1 MAALA
6 IMETSPAALLAVR
19 YSPSAF
25 SITSFHLPNPRL
37 YLAAAACLMIWDHLL
52 TLDQEI
58 DAIWI
63 SRDKGYLPK
72 LIYVLNRYFAEGVL
86 LYTAYVW
93 GGYSHSLTDAVSSG
107 VLLSSPITQFSVGL
121 YPGAVAFHRIINSDG
136 RVASIHH
143 PPVIIAMRVYKSW
156 DDQKRA
162 GCVLLVAF
170 SACISTAI
178 VLAVITVIRFL
189 MSKRE
194 SGAFVPHFLS
204 YNNTRSVKGLIP
216 VAHLGNLCFV
226 AGIPRTIPALLAT
239 LLAFDILIVLM
250 ILYRALEIPRRTHI
264 EAISS
269 FHRDGARLYL
279 GVCLLWL
286 LLLIVSITSR
296 NEPHIFFSILCAS
309 WALNTNIGCRV
320 HLRVEGLKHLVDS
333 DGEMP
338 LLLYRNTDDFEL
350 YYR

>member
-6 IMETSPAALLAVR
+6 TMETSPAAFLAVR
-19 YSPSAF
+19 YSP
-25 SITSFHLPNPRL
+25 T
-37 YLAAAACLMIWDHLL
+37 AAACLMIWDHLL

-63 SRDKGYLPK
+63 SRNKGYLPK

-86 LYTAYVW
+86 LYSAYVW
-93 GGYSHSLTDAVSSG
+93 GGYSHSLTDADCTGVLWLFTVSST
-107 VLLSSPITQFSVGL
+107 VMVGL
-121 YPGAVAFHRIINSDG
+121 LQF
-136 RVASIHH
+136 
-143 PPVIIAMRVYKSW
+143 IIAMRVYKSW
-156 DDQKRA
+156 DNQKRA

-170 SACISTAI
+170 SACISAAI
-178 VLAVITVIRFL
+178 VLAVITVIIFL
-189 MSKRE
+189 MSKQ
-194 SGAFVPHFLS
+194 
-204 YNNTRSVKGLIP
+204 LIP
-216 VAHLGNLCFV
+216 VRHLGNVCSV
-226 AGIPRTIPALLAT
+226 GGIPRTIPALLAT
-239 LLAFDILIVLM
+239 LLAFDIFIVLM
-250 ILYRALEIPRRTHI
+250 VLYRALEKPRRTHI

-286 LLLIVSITSR
+286 LLLIVSIISE
-296 NEPHIFFSILCAS
+296 NEPHIFFAILCAS

-320 HLRVEGLKHLVDS
+320 HLRAEGLKHLV

-338 LLLYRNTDDFEL
+338 LLLYRNTDDYEL

>member
-6 IMETSPAALLAVR
+6 IMETSPAAFLAVR
-19 YSPSAF
+19 FSP
-25 SITSFHLPNPRL
+25 T
-37 YLAAAACLMIWDHLL
+37 AAACLMIWDHLL

-58 DAIWI
+58 DAIWL

-93 GGYSHSLTDAVSSG
+93 GGYSHNLTDAVSSG
-107 VLLSSPITQFSVGL
+107 VLLVHCTGVLWLFTVSSTVMVGL
-121 YPGAVAFHRIINSDG
+121 LQF
-136 RVASIHH
+136 
-143 PPVIIAMRVYKSW
+143 IIAMRVYRSW
-156 DDQKRA
+156 DNQKRA

-170 SACISTAI
+170 SACTSAAI
-178 VLAVITVIRFL
+178 ILAVITVIILL
-189 MSKRE
+189 MSRGE
-194 SGAFVPHFLS
+194 SAAF
-204 YNNTRSVKGLIP
+204 GLIFIP
-216 VAHLGNLCFV
+216 HMGNVCFV
-226 AGIPRTIPALLAT
+226 NGLPRTIPALLAT

-250 ILYRALEIPRRTHI
+250 VLYRALEIPRRTHI
-264 EAISS
+264 EAINS

-279 GVCLLWL
+279 VLLWL
-286 LLLIVSITSR
+286 LLLIVSITSQ

-320 HLRVEGLKHLVDS
+320 HLRVEGLKHLVD
-333 DGEMP
+333 GEMP
-338 LLLYRNTDDFEL
+338 WLIYRNSDDFEL

>member
-19 YSPSAF
+19 YSP
-25 SITSFHLPNPRL
+25 T
-37 YLAAAACLMIWDHLL
+37 AAACLMIWDHFL

-93 GGYSHSLTDAVSSG
+93 GGYSHSLTDADCTRVLWLFTVSST
-107 VLLSSPITQFSVGL
+107 VMVGL
-121 YPGAVAFHRIINSDG
+121 LQF
-136 RVASIHH
+136 
-143 PPVIIAMRVYKSW
+143 IIAMRVYKSW

-189 MSKRE
+189 MSKR
-194 SGAFVPHFLS
+194 
-204 YNNTRSVKGLIP
+204 LIP
-216 VAHLGNLCFV
+216 VAQLGNLCFV
-226 AGIPRTIPALLAT
+226 PGIPRTIPALLAT

-250 ILYRALEIPRRTHI
+250 VLYRALEIPRRTHI

-338 LLLYRNTDDFEL
+338 LLVYRNTDDFEL

>member
-6 IMETSPAALLAVR
+6 IMETSPAAFLAVR
-19 YSPSAF
+19 YSP
-25 SITSFHLPNPRL
+25 T
-37 YLAAAACLMIWDHLL
+37 AAACLMIWDHLL

-63 SRDKGYLPK
+63 SRNKEYLPK

-86 LYTAYVW
+86 LYTAYVM
-93 GGYSHSLTDAVSSG
+93 
-107 VLLSSPITQFSVGL
+107 VGL
-121 YPGAVAFHRIINSDG
+121 LQF
-136 RVASIHH
+136 
-143 PPVIIAMRVYKSW
+143 IIAMRVYKSW
-156 DDQKRA
+156 DNQKRA

-170 SACISTAI
+170 SVCISAAI
-178 VLAVITVIRFL
+178 VLAVITVIIFL

-194 SGAFVPHFLS
+194 SATFVPHFLW
-204 YNNTRSVKGLIP
+204 YNNARSAKGLIP
-216 VAHLGNLCFV
+216 VQHLGNVCSV

-250 ILYRALEIPRRTHI
+250 VLYRALEKPRRTHI
-264 EAISS
+264 EAINS

-286 LLLIVSITSR
+286 LLLIVSIISE
-296 NEPHIFFSILCAS
+296 NEPHIFFALLCAS

-320 HLRVEGLKHLVDS
+320 HLRVEGLKHLVD
-333 DGEMP
+333 GEMP

>member
-1 MAALA
+1 MSALG
-6 IMETSPAALLAVR
+6 IMETSPGAFLAVR
-19 YSPSAF
+19 YSP
-25 SITSFHLPNPRL
+25 T
-37 YLAAAACLMIWDHLL
+37 AAACLMIWDHLL

-63 SRDKGYLPK
+63 SRNNGYLPK
-72 LIYVLNRYFAEGVL
+72 LIYVLNRYCAEGVL

-93 GGYSHSLTDAVSSG
+93 GGYSHSLTDA
-107 VLLSSPITQFSVGL
+107 FSVGL
-121 YPGAVAFHRIINSDG
+121 YPGAMAFHRIINSDG
-136 RVASIHH
+136 WVASIHH

-156 DDQKRA
+156 DNQKRA

-170 SACISTAI
+170 SACISAAI
-178 VLAVITVIRFL
+178 VLTVITVIIFL

-194 SGAFVPHFLS
+194 SAAFVPHFFL
-204 YNNTRSVKGLIP
+204 YNNARSAKGLITVP
-216 VAHLGNLCFV
+216 HLGNVCFV
-226 AGIPRTIPALLAT
+226 RGIPRTVPALLAT

-250 ILYRALEIPRRTHI
+250 VLYRALEKPRRTHI
-264 EAISS
+264 EAINS

-286 LLLIVSITSR
+286 LLLIVSIISE
-296 NEPHIFFSILCAS
+296 NEPHIFFAILCAS

-320 HLRVEGLKHLVDS
+320 HLRVEGLKHLVD
-333 DGEMP
+333 GEMP
-338 LLLYRNTDDFEL
+338 LLLYRNTDDYEL

>member
-1 MAALA
+1 MMAALA
-6 IMETSPAALLAVR
+6 IMETSPAAFLAVR
-19 YSPSAF
+19 YSP
-25 SITSFHLPNPRL
+25 T
-37 YLAAAACLMIWDHLL
+37 AAACLMIWDHLL

-63 SRDKGYLPK
+63 SRNKEYLPK

-93 GGYSHSLTDAVSSG
+93 GGYSHGLTDADCTGVLWLFTVSST
-107 VLLSSPITQFSVGL
+107 VMVGL
-121 YPGAVAFHRIINSDG
+121 LQF
-136 RVASIHH
+136 
-143 PPVIIAMRVYKSW
+143 IIAMRVYKLW
-156 DDQKRA
+156 DNQKRA

-170 SACISTAI
+170 SVCISAAI
-178 VLAVITVIRFL
+178 VLAVITVIIFL
-189 MSKRE
+189 MSKR
-194 SGAFVPHFLS
+194 
-204 YNNTRSVKGLIP
+204 LIP
-216 VAHLGNLCFV
+216 VQHLGNVCSV

-250 ILYRALEIPRRTHI
+250 VLYRALEKPRRTHI
-264 EAISS
+264 EAINS

-286 LLLIVSITSR
+286 LLLIVSIISE
-296 NEPHIFFSILCAS
+296 NEPHIFFAILCAS

-320 HLRVEGLKHLVDS
+320 HLRVEGLKHLVD
-333 DGEMP
+333 GEMP

>member
-1 MAALA
+1 MTALA
-6 IMETSPAALLAVR
+6 IMETSPAAFLAVR
-19 YSPSAF
+19 FSPSAF
-25 SITSFHLPNPRL
+25 STTPFHLPNPRL
-37 YLAAAACLMIWDHLL
+37 YSAAAACLMIWDHLL

-72 LIYVLNRYFAEGVL
+72 LIYILNRYFAEGVL

-93 GGYSHSLTDAVSSG
+93 GG
-107 VLLSSPITQFSVGL
+107 PITQFSVGL
-121 YPGAVAFHRIINSDG
+121 YPGAMAFHHIINSDG

-156 DDQKRA
+156 DNEKRA

-170 SACISTAI
+170 SACTSAAI
-178 VLAVITVIRFL
+178 ILAVITVIILL
-189 MSKRE
+189 MSR
-194 SGAFVPHFLS
+194 
-204 YNNTRSVKGLIP
+204 GLIP
-216 VAHLGNLCFV
+216 VPHLGNVCFV
-226 AGIPRTIPALLAT
+226 KGLPRTIPALLAT
-239 LLAFDILIVLM
+239 LLAFDIFIVLM
-250 ILYRALEIPRRTHI
+250 VLYRALEKPRRTHI
-264 EAISS
+264 EAINS

-286 LLLIVSITSR
+286 LLLIVSITSQ

-309 WALNTNIGCRV
+309 WALNTNIGCRL
-320 HLRVEGLKHLVDS
+320 HLRVEGLKHLVD
-333 DGEMP
+333 GEMP
-338 LLLYRNTDDFEL
+338 WLLYRNSDDFEL